1 MELGSCR
8 SKNNI
13 CIHLLISFLFKY
25 RNRRLNIYSWKFRFC
40 NGIYMYRCRAIK
52 HINIVMI
59 VSSIVNVF
67 YGVYFKTKKGDQ
79 YFGSDYCKI
88 KSKLFCCMNVHYVCI
103 IYYFIPHQT
112 TYFGGEIVIAYNVQ
126 IYCIRSQG
134 KFFAQKL

>member
-1 MELGSCR
+1 
-8 SKNNI
+8 
-13 CIHLLISFLFKY
+13 
-25 RNRRLNIYSWKFRFC
+25 
-40 NGIYMYRCRAIK
+40 MYRCRAIK

-59 VSSIVNVF
+59 VSFIVNVF
-67 YGVYFKTKKGDQ
+67 TESILKVRRETNILDQ
-79 YFGSDYCKI
+79 TTV